1 MSPSVGS
8 KNAMKSRARLLN
20 QKTKIIRQSNRAQR
34 DQNTEELHGGQ
45 GPELEISDQ
54 SRDLKSKKYKQI
66 RGKVHSQII
75 ANNHQHISHDE
86 RFMSGVCGGA
96 NANTPGNSGY
106 GGASGQQDDPTST
119 GAHLAS
125 NQPARFQNNRLIQ
138 QSKYNK
144 VLHKNKAIPEV
155 GTSYQQ
161 MRKQYDPKLDDNQL
175 RKLLTGKQ
183 FLTNQGAHVS
193 TRFRHS
199 RNRLL
204 NKSSKNDNQHS
215 AV

>member
-75 ANNHQHISHDE
+75 ANNHQHIS
-86 RFMSGVCGGA
+86 
-96 NANTPGNSGY
+96 N
-106 GGASGQQDDPTST
+106 
-119 GAHLAS
+119 
-125 NQPARFQNNRLIQ
+125 I
-138 QSKYNK
+138 KY
-144 VLHKNKAIPEV
+144 
-155 GTSYQQ
+155 
-161 MRKQYDPKLDDNQL
+161 
-175 RKLLTGKQ
+175 
-183 FLTNQGAHVS
+183 
-193 TRFRHS
+193 
-199 RNRLL
+199 
-204 NKSSKNDNQHS
+204 
-215 AV
+215 